1 MVLVPRIVKI
11 DNSILPKMYSEWW
24 VLVAI
29 YNDCMYFHRNENV
42 AFQEEQVEKKEMY
55 KKMEELKREPAVWK
69 DLEEQAFDLLTPT
82 QQKSEAWK
90 VHRDTK
96 IREIIKTM
104 K

>member
-1 MVLVPRIVKI
+1 MLIPRITKA
-11 DNSILPKMYSEWW
+11 DNSIIKQMYSEWY
-24 VLVAI
+24 VLRAVTPEFF
-29 YNDCMYFHRNENV
+29 YWDRNENV

-55 KKMEELKREPAVWK
+55 KKMEELKRDPAVWK
-69 DLEEQAFDLLTPT
+69 DLEEQAFNLLTST

-96 IREIIKTM
+96 VREIISGM